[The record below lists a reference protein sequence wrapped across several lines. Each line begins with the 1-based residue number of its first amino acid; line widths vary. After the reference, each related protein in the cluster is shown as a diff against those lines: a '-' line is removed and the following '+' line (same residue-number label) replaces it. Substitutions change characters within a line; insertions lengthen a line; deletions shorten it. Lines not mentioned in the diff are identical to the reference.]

1 MSQYPHH
8 NSSQNQP
15 YGYSYQEP
23 YAPGRGQ
30 DGVYWGHEIPNMTGR
45 DAYGNPIPKDA
56 KLMSVLSH
64 LSSLAGT
71 VVSLGILPF
80 FGPLIF
86 WLIYKDRPEYT
97 FVSEGAKNAFNFNF
111 TVWIVNVASV
121 LLAVFTLG
129 LLIPVP
135 LVVLSVTGVVL
146 AIFHIVGAVKAYN
159 GEVYAYP
166 FKLRVLR

>member
-1 MSQYPHH
+1 MASYNPYD
-8 NSSQNQP
+8 SSP
-15 YGYSYQEP
+15 QEPP

-30 DGVYWGHEIPNMTGR
+30 SGAYWGNEQPQMTDR

-56 KLMSVLSH
+56 KLMAVLSH

-71 VVSLGILPF
+71 VISLGILPF

-86 WLIYKDRPEYT
+86 WLIYKDRPEYA
-97 FVSEGAKNAFNFNF
+97 FVSVGSKNAFNFNF
-111 TVWIVNVASV
+111 TVWIVNVVSI

-129 LLIPVP
+129 LLIFVP
-135 LVVLSVTGVVL
+135 LTVMSITNIVLI
-146 AIFHIVGAVKAYN
+146 IFHIVGAVKAYN

-166 FKLRVLR
+166 FKLRILR